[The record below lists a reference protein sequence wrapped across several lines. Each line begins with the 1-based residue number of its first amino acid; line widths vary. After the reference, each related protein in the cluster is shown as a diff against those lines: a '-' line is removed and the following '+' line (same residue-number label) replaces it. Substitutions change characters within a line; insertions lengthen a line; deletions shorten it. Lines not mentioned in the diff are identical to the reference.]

1 MIGCEIMSRKDNW
14 KTDDEEILNMTTDE
28 LLVNVDIG
36 VEVVRETMM
45 ELLKE
50 YSDDKQ
56 IVNEVKEYERKMEL
70 LELEIASLKAEW
82 KRKSE
87 NK

>member
-1 MIGCEIMSRKDNW
+1 MSRKDSW
-14 KTDDEEILNMTTDE
+14 KTEDEEVLRMTTDE
-28 LLVNVDIG
+28 LLANVDIG

-56 IVNEVKEYERKMEL
+56 IVNEVKEYESKMEL

>member
-1 MIGCEIMSRKDNW
+1 MSRKDSW
-14 KTDDEEILNMTTDE
+14 KTDDEEVLSMTTDE
-28 LLVNVDIG
+28 LLANVDIG

-50 YSDDKQ
+50 YSDDTQ
-56 IVNEVKEYERKMEL
+56 IVNEVREYESKMEL